1 MKRQTHN
8 LDASDR
14 PLGRLAVEI
23 AILLRSKHKPGFM
36 PHKDEGDF
44 VVVDN
49 INKMKIT
56 GGKMQTKIYR
66 HHTGHPG
73 GFREMT
79 MEKFIEKKGL
89 PEVLKKAVYGM
100 MPKNRLRPRQIKRL
114 KIK

>member
-36 PHKDEGDF
+36 PHKDEKGN
-44 VVVDN
+44 VRSVLC
-49 INKMKIT
+49 IA